1 MRCGVIVAP
10 YPDLG
15 KYGAYAP
22 AFDRWTEGLSVEESL
37 KMARE
42 LIGLCIDFAREDGTE
57 LPAETVAPL
66 LTVVSVP
73 ADPVWEGCVA
83 VVDPEQIDRR

>member
-1 MRCGVIVAP
+1 MRYSVIVAP

-22 AFDRWTEGLSVEESL
+22 AFDRWTEGLSLEEAL
-37 KMARE
+37 DMARE
-42 LIGLCIDFAREDGTE
+42 LTGLCIDFARDDGTE

-66 LTVVSVP
+66 LTAVSVP
-73 ADPVWEGCVA
+73 ADPVGKVA
-83 VVDPEQIDRR
+83 